1 MTNPAILDAFEA
13 SGTRAKVVN
22 LGAPE
27 WFDWKVTD
35 EEMAEQYLRVW
46 ADRLEKLKGMREHP
60 GKWPAL
66 FDYYA
71 ESPQGLIAFV
81 NHWGTTYDPRNA
93 GTKRPTAMPFVL
105 FQRQAEFLDWLWRR
119 WKGREDGLVEKS
131 RDMGISWCCVAFAVW
146 LWRFHP
152 GSVTGFGSYKE
163 EYVDKSDEPKS
174 LFWKV
179 RYLIDRLP
187 VELKAPGYDRD
198 NDAPHMIVKN
208 RRANATI
215 FGETGAARGRRSTS
229 KTSRR
234 TTTGPRASTRRC
246 RRPRTA
252 RSTCRRR
259 RARATSSGRRRWA
272 GWSPSSSSTGG
283 TTRARVRSGTRSR
296 SAG

>member
-215 FGETGAARGRRSTS
+215 FGETGDNIGRGA
-229 KTSRR
+229 
-234 TTTGPRASTRRC
+234 RASIYFKDESAHYNRAASIDAALSQTSNCQIDVSTPAGEGNEFWKKAVGGVVAKFVFDWRDD
-246 RRPRTA
+246 PRM
-252 RSTCRRR
+252 
-259 RARATSSGRRRWA
+259 G
-272 GWSPSSSSTGG
+272 P
-283 TTRARVRSGTRSR
+283 
-296 SAG
+296 